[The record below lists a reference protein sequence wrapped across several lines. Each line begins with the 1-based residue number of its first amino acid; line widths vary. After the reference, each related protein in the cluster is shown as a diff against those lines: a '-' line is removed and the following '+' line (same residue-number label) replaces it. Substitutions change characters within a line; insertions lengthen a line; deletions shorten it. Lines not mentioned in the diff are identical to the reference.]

1 MNSLTNRIDKQLIEE
16 AKVLLDNATQIT
28 IVPHSGPDGDAMG
41 SSLALYQYLLKKE
54 KKVKIV
60 SPNAYPVFLNWLPQ
74 NSEVMIYAND
84 KKIAEE
90 YVNASDL
97 IFIVDH
103 NSFKRSGD
111 LEKLLEKNEAKKIM
125 IDHHPEP
132 EQIVDVM
139 FSDTNMCST
148 CEMMYEFIEGLGDA
162 HLIDQYI
169 SECLYTGIV
178 TDTGGL
184 SYNSSNPR
192 TYQIVGDLLARG
204 IDKAKIHSNVYDN
217 FSTDRM
223 KLLGHCLDQGLEVL
237 EEYQTA
243 IITLT
248 KEDLLRFNYKDGDTE
263 GFVNYPLSIQGMMIS
278 VIFIEKED
286 MVKISFRSKGDV
298 PINQVARDH
307 FNGGGHINA
316 AGGRTH
322 KELKVAINRFKRV
335 LPDFYKSLKK

>member
-1 MNSLTNRIDKQLIEE
+1 MNNLNNRIDLNLISE
-16 AKVLLDNATQIT
+16 AKHLLQEAEQIC
-28 IVPHSGPDGDAMG
+28 IVPHSGPDGDAIG
-41 SSLALYQYLLKKE
+41 SSLALYQYLQKKE
-54 KKVKIV
+54 KKVKII
-60 SPNAYPVFLNWLPQ
+60 SPNAYPIFLNWLPL
-74 NSEVMIYAND
+74 NSEVMVYAND
-84 KKIAEE
+84 KKPAEE
-90 YVNASDL
+90 YLNASDL

-111 LEKLLEKNEAKKIM
+111 LEKLLEKNDAKKIM

-132 EQIVDVM
+132 EQIVDIM
-139 FSDTNMCST
+139 FSDTAMCST
-148 CEMMYEFIEGLGDA
+148 CELMYEFIEALGDEK
-162 HLIDQYI
+162 LIDQYI
-169 SECLYTGIV
+169 AECIYTGIV

-237 EEYQTA
+237 EQYQTA

-248 KEDLLRFNYKDGDTE
+248 KEDLKHFNYKDGDTE

-286 MVKISFRSKGDV
+286 MVKISFRSKGNV
-298 PINQVARDH
+298 PINMVARNH
-307 FNGGGHINA
+307 FNGGGHMNA
-316 AGGRTH
+316 AGGRTN
-322 KELKVAINRFKRV
+322 KALNVAIDRFKEV
-335 LPDFYKSLKK
+335 LPDFYKSLQE